1 MLVNKI
7 TKTIQTRADMPNTN
21 WIGSE
26 WYLVTD
32 YSPLATKIK
41 RLFPRFKFITDDNG
55 VLVDVE
61 EIPKTQEELNKERI
75 AEIDTE
81 LISIDSQGV
90 NRHLENQIEASGTYD
105 TIYESTRKLIDRK
118 NELREERKSLIGGV
132 TNAKDNINE

>member
-1 MLVNKI
+1 
-7 TKTIQTRADMPNTN
+7 MPNTN
-21 WIGSE
+21 WLGNE
-26 WYLVTD
+26 WYLVAD
-32 YSPLATKIK
+32 ASPLATKIK

-55 VLVDVE
+55 ELVDVE

-81 LISIDSQGV
+81 LTSIDSQGV

-118 NELREERKSLIGGV
+118 NELRQERKALIGGM
-132 TNAKDNINE
+132 N